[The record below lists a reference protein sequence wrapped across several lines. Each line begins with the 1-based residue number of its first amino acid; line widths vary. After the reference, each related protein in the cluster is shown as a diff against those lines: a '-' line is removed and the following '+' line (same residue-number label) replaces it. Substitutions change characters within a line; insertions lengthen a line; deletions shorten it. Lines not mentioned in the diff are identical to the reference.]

1 MSAGSRQIDHDSLF
15 LCRCVF
21 DGIAQFHHQ
30 PPCSKGG
37 HLLIWTGHVSPI
49 HPEDLN
55 VSLFRYLF
63 FASMVFNMGLRG
75 VCPMLCRLLGMPMSQ
90 VRMMRRLFMLIFD
103 FPHGVLKPPYDVE
116 RPSHDVR
123 RLSCESLLLA
133 FT

>member
-37 HLLIWTGHVSPI
+37 HLLRWTGHVSPI

-55 VSLFRYLF
+55 LSLFRYLF

-75 VCPMLCRLLGMPMSQ
+75 VCPMLCRLLGMPMGQ
-90 VRMMRRLFMLIFD
+90 MRMMGRFFMLIFLV
-103 FPHGVLKPPYDVE
+103 VLWSFLMVL
-116 RPSHDVR
+116 SGLLMMFGGFLVR
-123 RLSCESLLLA
+123 VCCLL
-133 FT
+133 